1 VVAVLLG
8 CETANPKIPFQGLV
22 PRFRRAGAAVVIST
36 TNTILGRHAVPVA
49 VELLSLLKSEAA
61 GEAGLGDVLRRLRRQ
76 ALHDGFPMV
85 LSIVA
90 YGDADWRVAS

>member
-1 VVAVLLG
+1 
-8 CETANPKIPFQGLV
+8 
-22 PRFRRAGAAVVIST
+22 VIST

-49 VELLSLLKSEAA
+49 VELLSFLKSEAA

-76 ALHDGFPMV
+76 ALKDGYPMV